1 MFNVFNKDLGNDSK
15 HTQRKF
21 TDDTKLG
28 GLIDTLRGRADI
40 QRDTDKMEEW
50 FNRSLMKVKGK
61 TQSPA
66 PEIEKSQTIYRLEA
80 NSYRVAL
87 QKRTQGPGGQQ
98 IEHVIVACQ

>member
-40 QRDTDKMEEW
+40 QRDTDKMEE
-50 FNRSLMKVKGK
+50 
-61 TQSPA
+61 
-66 PEIEKSQTIYRLEA
+66 
-80 NSYRVAL
+80 
-87 QKRTQGPGGQQ
+87 
-98 IEHVIVACQ
+98 